1 MASLKDKFTKGLT
14 TINVKT
20 NNFMEQNKINTYI
33 TTMEKEIAELK
44 AQVGEA
50 VYRQWTEGKF
60 EIADVEGILNTI
72 KAKYDEIDVQKEKIE
87 QILLEEQQILGTMQ
101 SQDGGNR
108 PAGTIFCSQCGAQ
121 NSVEYKFCMKCGNQ
135 LQ

>member
-1 MASLKDKFTKGLT
+1 MATLKDKFTKGLT

-33 TTMEKEIAELK
+33 TTMEKEIVELK

-50 VYRQWTEGKF
+50 VFRQWNDGNF
-60 EIADVEGILNTI
+60 EIANIEGVLNTI
-72 KAKYDEIDVQKEKIE
+72 KAKYAEIEVQRGKIE
-87 QILLEEQQILGTMQ
+87 QIIMEEQQILGTMQ
-101 SQDGGNR
+101 GQDGMNR
-108 PAGTIFCSQCGAQ
+108 QGGASFCSKCGAQ
-121 NSVEYKFCMKCGNQ
+121 NSGEFKFCMRCGNQ